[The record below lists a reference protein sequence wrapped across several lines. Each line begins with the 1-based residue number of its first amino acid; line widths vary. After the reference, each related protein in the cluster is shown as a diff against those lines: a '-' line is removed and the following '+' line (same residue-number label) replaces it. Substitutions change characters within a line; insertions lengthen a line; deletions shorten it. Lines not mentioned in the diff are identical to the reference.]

1 MPIAAAFA
9 GSAAVDCCG
18 NAARSWSDEINI
30 CTMRRV
36 HLRGGENILKRL
48 VVHSGAANLGLLMR
62 KLFGKGTPRGL
73 AEALPAVISTVCA
86 SIRLWPVTATLVRR
100 FGESMA
106 RANPTQIITVVA

>member
-36 HLRGGENILKRL
+36 HLRGRENILKRL
-48 VVHSGAANLGLLMR
+48 VIHSGAANLGLLKR

-73 AEALPAVISTVCA
+73 QRRPQPIIPAEKVPDA
-86 SIRLWPVTATLVRR
+86 SC
-100 FGESMA
+100 
-106 RANPTQIITVVA
+106 RAQRCLSRDFITGWLCRSPFEKL